1 MKYSGIFDKNGIE
14 IKEGDKVKAYYQ
26 GYAEIKKAEGIAEFR
41 NNKEWVIREN
51 PKKVW
56 FLEINSLKSEDIEI
70 IN

>member
-1 MKYSGIFDKNGIE
+1 MKYSGIFDKNRIE
-14 IKEGDKVKAYYQ
+14 IKEGDKVKAYYHCYV
-26 GYAEIKKAEGIAEFR
+26 GKKKVEGIAEFR

-56 FLEINSLKSEDIEI
+56 FLEIDSLKSEDIEI

>member
-14 IKEGDKVKAYYQ
+14 IKEGDKVRAYYNCYT
-26 GYAEIKKAEGIAEFR
+26 GKKKAEGIAEFR
-41 NNKEWVIREN
+41 EDKEWVIREN

-56 FLEINSLKSEDIEI
+56 FLEIDSLKSEDIEI

>member
-14 IKEGDKVKAYYQ
+14 IKEGDKVRAYYSC
-26 GYAEIKKAEGIAEFR
+26 YAREKKAEGIAEFR

-51 PKKVW
+51 SKKVW
-56 FLEINSLKSEDIEI
+56 FLEINSLKSKDIEI

>member
-1 MKYSGIFDKNGIE
+1 MKHSEIFDKNGIE
-14 IKEGDKVKAYYQ
+14 IKEGDKVRAYFNCYT
-26 GYAEIKKAEGIAEFR
+26 GKKKAEGIAEFR